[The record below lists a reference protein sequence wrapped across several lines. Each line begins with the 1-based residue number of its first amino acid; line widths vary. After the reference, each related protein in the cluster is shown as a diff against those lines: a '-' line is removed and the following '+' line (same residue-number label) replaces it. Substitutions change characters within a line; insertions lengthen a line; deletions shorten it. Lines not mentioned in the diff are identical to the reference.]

1 MEQNEVCAFLEKSF
15 LSPLLNKEDVTDITF
30 NGDSLY
36 YVSNSSGRKLSD
48 ISVEESLVRDFIRQ
62 IANLCEKQF
71 SFSSPI
77 LDVSF
82 GKYRL
87 NAVHHS
93 VGKVENNEAITF
105 ALRIASNKPKINDDS
120 SFLNARLVSLFNV
133 LIRSKSSILIAGSTG
148 SGKTE
153 FQKYLLRKVNSN
165 SRVIVIDN
173 VSELEATRDNKEVDL
188 TFWRSEDRNEYTT
201 IPFLIKN
208 ALRCNPDW
216 LIIAESRGGEMEDV
230 LNSALTGTP
239 IISTFHSL
247 DIFSMPNR
255 VISMVMMNNKRTNR
269 KEILNDL
276 TYHIRFYIFLEKII
290 DENGYIVRRIK
301 SIGEINEDGSMNIIY
316 DFSNKKEIY
325 RKISKNTC
333 KNLIFDEK
341 DDLFIKTFFGDNH
354 E

>member
-1 MEQNEVCAFLEKSF
+1 MEQNEVCTFLEKSF
-15 LSPLLNKEDVTDITF
+15 LAPLLNKEDVTDITF

-36 YVSNSSGRKLSD
+36 YVSNSSGRKFSD
-48 ISVEESLVRDFIRQ
+48 ISIEECVVRDFIRQ

-93 VGKVENNEAITF
+93 VGKVENNEAVTF
-105 ALRIASNKPKINDDS
+105 ALRIASNKPKINDES
-120 SFLNARLVSLFNV
+120 PFLNKKLVSLFNV
-133 LIRSKSSILIAGSTG
+133 LIKSKSSILIAGPTG

-153 FQKYLLRKVNSN
+153 FQKYLLRKITSN

-173 VSELEATRDNKEVDL
+173 VSELEVARDNKEVDL

-247 DIFSMPNR
+247 DVFSMPSR
-255 VISMVMMNNKRTNR
+255 AISMVMMNNKRTN
-269 KEILNDL
+269 KDEILNDL
-276 TYHIRFYIFLEKII
+276 SYHIRFYIFLEKTY
-290 DENGYIVRRIK
+290 DKQG
-301 SIGEINEDGSMNIIY
+301 NIIL
-316 DFSNKKEIY
+316 K
-325 RKISKNTC
+325 
-333 KNLIFDEK
+333 EK
-341 DDLFIKTFFGDNH
+341 DFEN
-354 E
+354 